1 VEKKDG
7 EPWAIEFETF
17 EAVKDPLHE
26 AAAK

>member
-1 VEKKDG
+1 VNG

-17 EAVKDPLHE
+17 PAVKDPLKE